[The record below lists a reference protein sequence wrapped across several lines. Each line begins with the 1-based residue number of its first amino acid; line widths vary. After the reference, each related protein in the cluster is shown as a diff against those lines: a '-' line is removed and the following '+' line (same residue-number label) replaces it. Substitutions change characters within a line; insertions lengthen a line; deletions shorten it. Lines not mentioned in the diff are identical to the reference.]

1 MKRISILL
9 AICLLLG
16 IPAQAAAPAL
26 FQYQSSRL
34 GFSVTVPG
42 VRQGEVIAEETDTG
56 VNFYH
61 APSREKYGGEIGSI
75 VVVSPRSDFF
85 SGHYDDMAYQIIA
98 MGKNQIFLWKVPGG
112 GAPTGGDFLDAFRRV
127 SSAFSMENLRKGLV
141 PAQPDGWP
149 KLQTVR
155 HLAYL
160 PVSGGLARP
169 NAPLTR
175 GELAQM
181 LYTLLDAGNKA
192 DSYRAPFSDT
202 AGKDCTQAVAYL
214 ASYGILTGY
223 ADGTFR
229 PDAPISRAAFAVL
242 LHRCQ
247 FAAPVGQYGEE
258 FVFADVP
265 AGYWAETYIWR
276 KLLELAMPLCKVHPF
291 FGLLIKELSDLEENH
306 AYGKNDTKDIL
317 LRLDRDFEN
326 IVSDAKALIEVCLDD
341 RYQPNYSTAE
351 RYREAHYDAR
361 LCFDDMRYGELAT
374 EEVMLERPAYD
385 SAYNYSVEK
394 LREQG
399 IKTALREVLYPNTVR
414 DLYNYLKGYCL
425 RLPLPI
431 HKCKNCG
438 RYFVVTGNITQDYCT
453 RLMEG
458 SEKTCRQMGA
468 VVQYQSRQMKNPAT
482 KEFTR
487 SYKAHNARVR
497 YGTMTKAE
505 FTAWS
510 KEARAKRADC
520 IAGKLPLEEF
530 VVWLD
535 SDRQR

>member
-1 MKRISILL
+1 MIFPEHMEFRYYITPERKECYELYSMTLGCRRTLL
-9 AICLLLG
+9 EKTQDLGQCLVDLYDTDFHDTYCVLSEINKLL
-16 IPAQAAAPAL
+16 
-26 FQYQSSRL
+26 R
-34 GFSVTVPG
+34 
-42 VRQGEVIAEETDTG
+42 
-56 VNFYH
+56 
-61 APSREKYGGEIGSI
+61 
-75 VVVSPRSDFF
+75 
-85 SGHYDDMAYQIIA
+85 
-98 MGKNQIFLWKVPGG
+98 
-112 GAPTGGDFLDAFRRV
+112 
-127 SSAFSMENLRKGLV
+127 
-141 PAQPDGWP
+141 
-149 KLQTVR
+149 
-155 HLAYL
+155 
-160 PVSGGLARP
+160 
-169 NAPLTR
+169 PLTP
-175 GELAQM
+175 EHK
-181 LYTLLDAGNKA
+181 DE
-192 DSYRAPFSDT
+192 T
-202 AGKDCTQAVAYL
+202 A
-214 ASYGILTGY
+214 
-223 ADGTFR
+223 
-229 PDAPISRAAFAVL
+229 
-242 LHRCQ
+242 
-247 FAAPVGQYGEE
+247 
-258 FVFADVP
+258 
-265 AGYWAETYIWR
+265 WR

-317 LRLDRDFEN
+317 LRFDRDFEN

-361 LCFDDMRYGELAT
+361 LYFDDMRYGELAT

-510 KEARAKRADC
+510 KTAREKRADC
-520 IAGKLPLEEF
+520 VAGKLPLEEF
-530 VVWLD
+530 VAWLD

>member
-1 MKRISILL
+1 MIFPEHMEFRYYITPERKECYELYSMTLGCRRTLL
-9 AICLLLG
+9 EKTQDLGQCLVDLYDTDFYDTYCVLSEINKLL
-16 IPAQAAAPAL
+16 
-26 FQYQSSRL
+26 R
-34 GFSVTVPG
+34 
-42 VRQGEVIAEETDTG
+42 
-56 VNFYH
+56 
-61 APSREKYGGEIGSI
+61 
-75 VVVSPRSDFF
+75 
-85 SGHYDDMAYQIIA
+85 
-98 MGKNQIFLWKVPGG
+98 
-112 GAPTGGDFLDAFRRV
+112 
-127 SSAFSMENLRKGLV
+127 
-141 PAQPDGWP
+141 
-149 KLQTVR
+149 
-155 HLAYL
+155 
-160 PVSGGLARP
+160 
-169 NAPLTR
+169 PLTP
-175 GELAQM
+175 EHK
-181 LYTLLDAGNKA
+181 DE
-192 DSYRAPFSDT
+192 T
-202 AGKDCTQAVAYL
+202 A
-214 ASYGILTGY
+214 
-223 ADGTFR
+223 
-229 PDAPISRAAFAVL
+229 
-242 LHRCQ
+242 
-247 FAAPVGQYGEE
+247 
-258 FVFADVP
+258 
-265 AGYWAETYIWR
+265 WR

-291 FGLLIKELSDLEENH
+291 FGLLIKKLSDLEENH

-317 LRLDRDFEN
+317 LRFDRDFEN

-530 VVWLD
+530 VAWLD
-535 SDRQR
+535 SDRQRSGKQRTDWPFYNFRGKRGTCEKQYQERKGQRHHPQALRRALGGPLYHRH

>member
-1 MKRISILL
+1 MIFPEHMEFRYYITPERKECYELYSMTLGCRRTLL
-9 AICLLLG
+9 EKTQDLGQCLVDLYDTDFYDTYCVLSEINKLL
-16 IPAQAAAPAL
+16 
-26 FQYQSSRL
+26 R
-34 GFSVTVPG
+34 
-42 VRQGEVIAEETDTG
+42 
-56 VNFYH
+56 
-61 APSREKYGGEIGSI
+61 
-75 VVVSPRSDFF
+75 
-85 SGHYDDMAYQIIA
+85 
-98 MGKNQIFLWKVPGG
+98 
-112 GAPTGGDFLDAFRRV
+112 
-127 SSAFSMENLRKGLV
+127 
-141 PAQPDGWP
+141 
-149 KLQTVR
+149 
-155 HLAYL
+155 
-160 PVSGGLARP
+160 
-169 NAPLTR
+169 PLTP
-175 GELAQM
+175 EHK
-181 LYTLLDAGNKA
+181 DE
-192 DSYRAPFSDT
+192 T
-202 AGKDCTQAVAYL
+202 A
-214 ASYGILTGY
+214 
-223 ADGTFR
+223 
-229 PDAPISRAAFAVL
+229 
-242 LHRCQ
+242 
-247 FAAPVGQYGEE
+247 
-258 FVFADVP
+258 
-265 AGYWAETYIWR
+265 WR

-291 FGLLIKELSDLEENH
+291 FGLLIKKLSDLEENH

-317 LRLDRDFEN
+317 LRFDRDFEN

-361 LCFDDMRYGELAT
+361 LCFDDMRYGELST

-510 KEARAKRADC
+510 KEAREKRADC
-520 IAGKLPLEEF
+520 VAGKLPLEEF
-530 VVWLD
+530 VAWLD